1 MGDDGG
7 MRDISATN
15 GDADR
20 RPPAPR
26 DPVSRE
32 TTSGSAAPD
41 EAASADAPSDTG
53 GSSLPGYSLTD
64 VLLHGPVLIA
74 QGRQV
79 QRDVPRL
86 PGAAG
91 REGVTSTI
99 CEHHAERDGHEPH
112 LVVLGDS
119 VADGVGIEHH
129 RDSIAGRLA
138 CRMSERFE
146 HPVAWHVIARSG
158 ADAHDVSLLA
168 GTDAVRSELARADA
182 VVVSVGINDVKNLRT
197 EDAWRTSLRTLL
209 DTITEVNPLVQ
220 VVVLGVPPIQE
231 FPSMPTFLGHTL
243 GERALRFDAVA
254 ADVIATY
261 PNVQHYLLTDSGLLE
276 KGKAFAEDGFHPSAW
291 LHRKLAKR
299 LDTLIAE
306 PKRPTDTHLL
316 TEAS

>member
-1 MGDDGG
+1 MGA
-7 MRDISATN
+7 MRDLLAERRSSGVARAVRRVRSTVSSRAPGCSLPTLLLRAPALIVQGRRVRHDIARLPSAT
-15 GDADR
+15 A
-20 RPPAPR
+20 
-26 DPVSRE
+26 
-32 TTSGSAAPD
+32 
-41 EAASADAPSDTG
+41 
-53 GSSLPGYSLTD
+53 
-64 VLLHGPVLIA
+64 
-74 QGRQV
+74 
-79 QRDVPRL
+79 
-86 PGAAG
+86 
-91 REGVTSTI
+91 REGVASTVPNGS
-99 CEHHAERDGHEPH
+99 HFEPEDDHH

>member
-1 MGDDGG
+1 MGA
-7 MRDISATN
+7 MRDLSAE
-15 GDADR
+15 R
-20 RPPAPR
+20 RSSGLARTIRRARERASSPAP
-26 DPVSRE
+26 
-32 TTSGSAAPD
+32 GC
-41 EAASADAPSDTG
+41 
-53 GSSLPGYSLTD
+53 SLPTMFLRA
-64 VLLHGPVLIA
+64 PVLYV
-74 QGRQV
+74 QGRAAK
-79 QRDVPRL
+79 RDIARL
-86 PGAAG
+86 PGATA
-91 REGVTSTI
+91 REGVASTVPDAAHTE
-99 CEHHAERDGHEPH
+99 EHDEHH

-158 ADAHDVSLLA
+158 ADAHDVALLA
-168 GTDAVRSELARADA
+168 GTDAARNELARADA
-182 VVVSVGINDVKNLRT
+182 VVISVGVNDVKNLRT
-197 EDAWRTSLRTLL
+197 EDAWRTSLSALL

-254 ADVIATY
+254 ADVIDTY

-291 LHRKLAKR
+291 LHKKLAKR
-299 LDTLIAE
+299 LDALIAE

>member
-1 MGDDGG
+1 MGA
-7 MRDISATN
+7 MRDLLAERRSSGVARAVRRVRSKVSSRAPGCSLPTLLLRAPALIVQGRRVRHDIARLPSAT
-15 GDADR
+15 A
-20 RPPAPR
+20 
-26 DPVSRE
+26 
-32 TTSGSAAPD
+32 
-41 EAASADAPSDTG
+41 
-53 GSSLPGYSLTD
+53 
-64 VLLHGPVLIA
+64 
-74 QGRQV
+74 
-79 QRDVPRL
+79 
-86 PGAAG
+86 
-91 REGVTSTI
+91 REGVASTVPNGS
-99 CEHHAERDGHEPH
+99 HFEPEDDHH

-182 VVVSVGINDVKNLRT
+182 VVVSVGVNDVKNLRT

-220 VVVLGVPPIQE
+220 VVLLGVPPIQE
-231 FPSMPTFLGHTL
+231 FPAMPTFLGHTL
-243 GERALRFDAVA
+243 GSRALRFDAVA
-254 ADVIATY
+254 ADVVATY
-261 PNVQHYLLTDSGLLE
+261 PNVQHYLLTESGLLE
-276 KGKAFAEDGFHPSAW
+276 KDKAFAEDGFHPSAW

-299 LDTLIAE
+299 LDALIAE

>member
-1 MGDDGG
+1 MGA
-7 MRDISATN
+7 MRDLLAERRSSGVARAVRRVRSTVSSRAPGCSLPTLLLRAPALIVQGRRVRHDIARLPSAT
-15 GDADR
+15 A
-20 RPPAPR
+20 
-26 DPVSRE
+26 
-32 TTSGSAAPD
+32 
-41 EAASADAPSDTG
+41 
-53 GSSLPGYSLTD
+53 
-64 VLLHGPVLIA
+64 
-74 QGRQV
+74 
-79 QRDVPRL
+79 
-86 PGAAG
+86 
-91 REGVTSTI
+91 REGVASTVPNGS
-99 CEHHAERDGHEPH
+99 HFEPEDDHH

-129 RDSIAGRLA
+129 RDSIARRLA

-158 ADAHDVSLLA
+158 ADAHDVALLA
-168 GTDAVRSELARADA
+168 GTDAARSELARADA
-182 VVVSVGINDVKNLRT
+182 VVISVGVNDVKNLRT
-197 EDAWRTSLRTLL
+197 EDAWRTSLSALL

-254 ADVIATY
+254 ADVIDTY

-291 LHRKLAKR
+291 LHKKLAKR

>member
-1 MGDDGG
+1 MGA
-7 MRDISATN
+7 MRDLLAERRSSGVARAVRRVRSTVSSRAPGCSLPMLLLRAPALIVQGRRVRHDIARLPSAT
-15 GDADR
+15 A
-20 RPPAPR
+20 
-26 DPVSRE
+26 
-32 TTSGSAAPD
+32 
-41 EAASADAPSDTG
+41 
-53 GSSLPGYSLTD
+53 
-64 VLLHGPVLIA
+64 
-74 QGRQV
+74 
-79 QRDVPRL
+79 
-86 PGAAG
+86 
-91 REGVTSTI
+91 REGVASTVPNGS
-99 CEHHAERDGHEPH
+99 HFEPEDDHH

-158 ADAHDVSLLA
+158 ADAHDVALLA
-168 GTDAVRSELARADA
+168 GTDAARSELARADA
-182 VVVSVGINDVKNLRT
+182 VVISVGVNDVKNLRT
-197 EDAWRTSLRTLL
+197 EDAWRTSLSALL

-254 ADVIATY
+254 ADVIDTY

-291 LHRKLAKR
+291 LHKKLAKR

-306 PKRPTDTHLL
+306 PKRPSETHLL
-316 TEAS
+316 SDEN

>member
-1 MGDDGG
+1 MGA
-7 MRDISATN
+7 MRDLLAERRSSGVARAVRRVRSKVSSRAPGGSLPTLLLRAPALIVQGRRVRHDIARLPSAT
-15 GDADR
+15 A
-20 RPPAPR
+20 
-26 DPVSRE
+26 
-32 TTSGSAAPD
+32 
-41 EAASADAPSDTG
+41 
-53 GSSLPGYSLTD
+53 
-64 VLLHGPVLIA
+64 
-74 QGRQV
+74 
-79 QRDVPRL
+79 
-86 PGAAG
+86 
-91 REGVTSTI
+91 REGVASTVPNGS
-99 CEHHAERDGHEPH
+99 HFEPEDDHH